1 MFLKN
6 VSLICLCM
14 LSQMTSFGQSNCDLI
29 FTGQVID
36 SHNGEHLVGA
46 IVSLDGEKQAVTN
59 SEGFFTI
66 KDLCVKQYQ
75 FSVSHIECDPL
86 KEQIELNGSTTK
98 VFYMEH
104 HQEQLEEIL
113 IEQTRKAGEEA
124 KASQQIK
131 KEELQAQQGQTFGDL
146 LTSVEGVTLLKTGST
161 IAKPVVNGL
170 HSQRVLV
177 LNNGIRQEGQSWG
190 SEHAPEIDPYT
201 IQDITVIKGAG
212 SVEYGADGLGG
223 VVVVKP
229 SPLPLQ
235 YGLTVEPSLGLFTN
249 GRSLSSSINLLGKQN
264 VFGLPISFQVQG
276 TLKKAGSL
284 KTPNYFLHNTSSGEQ
299 NFQLRGGILKDNYGI
314 EAKWSQYN
322 SELGILADSHIGN
335 RKDLEAIIA
344 NGRPFVLRDFTYDFI
359 RPRQEIVHEIGQLS
373 AYKNTKLGQINAEF
387 ARQYN
392 SRSEFDRYNDV
403 PGLRLKT
410 ETYIG
415 KVSLEHS
422 LVDKM
427 NGKIGLEL
435 LSQDYRYD
443 GFYLIPEYQ
452 QSGYGGYI
460 IENYELNNRLF
471 LEAGLRYDAKSYDYQ
486 VPIKEFRRINKDAVH
501 FDSVRGN
508 IGFASKE
515 FNNLWAGSAG
525 VVFDATPELKLSSYL
540 GYGTRQPL
548 PNELFSDGVHHG
560 TANYEV
566 GDPTLVPEEALTS
579 QLNAEFNNKKTRA
592 YLNLYR
598 NKIKNFIYFAPSQ
611 KSTPTVFTIRG
622 FFAEFVARKTDAAML
637 GLDYELEHSLFDE
650 KVKIQTSGAFLKAD
664 NQTLNEPLIY
674 MSANRIEHSVNY
686 EFVNDLSLNVQL
698 QQVFRQN
705 RTPNTIKDFAPT
717 PDGYNLLNL
726 SVDYDAQVLKN
737 KLTLTASVDNA
748 LNKQYKDYLNRF
760 RYYADELGR
769 NIGLRVNYFIQ

>member
-1 MFLKN
+1 MFLK
-6 VSLICLCM
+6 CLGLFWM
-14 LSQMTSFGQSNCDLI
+14 FFLSIASFSQSNCDLI
-29 FTGQVID
+29 FTGQVVD
-36 SHNGEHLVGA
+36 SHNGEYLVGA
-46 IVSLDGEKQAVTN
+46 IVSLDGVAKAVTN
-59 SEGFFTI
+59 SEGFFTM
-66 KDLCVKQYQ
+66 KDLCVQQYE

-86 KEQIELNGSTTK
+86 KEQIKLDGSITK

-104 HQEQLEEIL
+104 HQEEIEEIL
-113 IEQTRKAGEEA
+113 IEQSRKAGEEA

-235 YGLTVEPSLGLFTN
+235 YGLSIEPSVGLFTN
-249 GRSLSSSINLLGKQN
+249 GRSISSSINMLGKQN
-264 VFGLPISFQVQG
+264 VFGLPVSFQFQG
-276 TLKKAGSL
+276 SLKKAGSL
-284 KTPNYFLHNTSSGEQ
+284 KTPNYFLHNTSLNEQ

-322 SELGILADSHIGN
+322 SELGILADSHIGS

-344 NGRPFVLRDFTYDFI
+344 NGRPFILRDFTYDFI
-359 RPRQEIVHEIGQLS
+359 RPRQEIVHEIAQISG
-373 AYKNTKLGQINAEF
+373 YKNTKFGKINAEF

-392 SRSEFDRYNDV
+392 SRSEFDRYIDV
-403 PGLRLKT
+403 PGLKLKT
-410 ETYIG
+410 ETYLG
-415 KVSLEHS
+415 KLSLEHS
-422 LVDKM
+422 LIEKM
-427 NGKIGLEL
+427 NGKIGLEIF
-435 LSQDYRYD
+435 SQDYRYD

-452 QSGYGGYI
+452 QSGYGGYLV
-460 IENYELNNRLF
+460 ENYELNDRLYI
-471 LEAGLRYDAKSYDYQ
+471 EAGLRYDAKHYRYQ
-486 VPIKEFRRINKDAVH
+486 IPYKEFRRIDEDAIQ
-501 FDSVRGN
+501 FDFTNGN
-508 IGFASKE
+508 IGYATKE
-515 FNNLWAGSAG
+515 FNNLWAGSTG
-525 VVFDATPELKLSSYL
+525 VVFDATKELKLSSYF

-566 GDPTLVPEEALTS
+566 GNPRLTPEKALTT
-579 QLNAEFNNKKTRA
+579 QLNAEFNNEKTRA

-598 NKIKNFIYFAPSQ
+598 NGIQDFIYFAPSQ

-622 FFAEFVARKTDAAML
+622 FFAEFIARQSDAVML
-637 GLDYELEHSLFDE
+637 GVDYELERAFLD
-650 KVKIQTSGAFLKAD
+650 KKMKIQTSGAFLKAD
-664 NQTLNEPLIY
+664 DQKLNEPLIY
-674 MSANRIEHSVNY
+674 MPANRLEHSVNY
-686 EFVNDLSLNVQL
+686 EFSNGLSSEVKM
-698 QQVFRQN
+698 QQVFRQK
-705 RTPNTIKDFAPT
+705 RTPNSIEDFAPT
-717 PDGYNLLNL
+717 PDAYNLFNL
-726 SVDYDAQVLKN
+726 SVNYDAQILNN
-737 KLTLTASVDNA
+737 KLTLTASVDNV

-769 NIGLRVNYFIQ
+769 NISLRMNYLIQ